1 MKIQIR
7 NAISCKRD
15 SKLDKKKSKGTS
27 NLLFPM
33 FFQTFSFK
41 DFYFV
46 VNNKC
51 PNDVVL
57 LQDGSD
63 FQI

>member
-7 NAISCKRD
+7 NAIFCKRD
-15 SKLDKKKSKGTS
+15 SKLDKKKSPKES
-27 NLLFPM
+27 NLFFPM

-41 DFYFV
+41 DFYFA
-46 VNNKC
+46 VNKKC
-51 PNDVVL
+51 PNVVL